1 MRLQPLAVC
10 RPPSLSST
18 SRLPSRIEPAR
29 SPCRKYDQADS
40 LPQRPFL
47 GRSCQAVTT
56 VGLRSDYPVQRGLLH
71 RIRSTYAVIIRRAR
85 RGGKSYPLSR
95 PAETRTAICQE
106 EQVQTVPK
114 CRLSASHF
122 KEGGRRRWGISR
134 TVLLGISSDHS
145 YCVKLTC
152 TQ

>member
-47 GRSCQAVTT
+47 GRSCQAV
-56 VGLRSDYPVQRGLLH
+56 
-71 RIRSTYAVIIRRAR
+71 
-85 RGGKSYPLSR
+85 PLW
-95 PAETRTAICQE
+95 ACAAITPCNE
-106 EQVQTVPK
+106 
-114 CRLSASHF
+114 AF
-122 KEGGRRRWGISR
+122 
-134 TVLLGISSDHS
+134 
-145 YCVKLTC
+145 C
-152 TQ
+152 TEYGVHTP